1 MMVLYDDRTRA
12 EIDLD
17 ALAANL
23 QVLRT
28 QVKNSTKIMAMV
40 KADAYGHGAVPIAH
54 ELELLGADY
63 LGVANIYEAS
73 SLREAGIHLPI
84 LVLGYT
90 PAELTQE
97 LLRLH
102 VTQTVQSYS
111 HAQRLSQAAVA
122 AGGTVKIHIKLDT
135 GMSRCGIVCSVSEEK
150 AAQEVR
156 EICCLPGLEP
166 EGIFTHFAASEF
178 EDETYTQMQ
187 YARFLSVLEK
197 VRKLNVNIP
206 LKHCANS
213 AAVLKYPYM
222 QMDMVR
228 TGLALYGL
236 SPLPQNFDFGL
247 TPVLSLRTRIEQL
260 KTLPA
265 GTGVSYGVT
274 FVTSRETRLAV
285 LPIGYGDGLRRA
297 YTNASFIVRGQRA
310 PQIGRLCMDLCM
322 LDVTDIPNVQEHDE
336 VVLFGA
342 PPYPNA
348 DAFAPEDG
356 VNAYE
361 LLTGISKR
369 VLRIYKRGGEVVS
382 RMCYV

>member
-1 MMVLYDDRTRA
+1 MVLYDDRTRA
-12 EIDLD
+12 EINLD
-17 ALAANL
+17 ALAGNL
-23 QVLRT
+23 QVLRA
-28 QVKNSTKIMAMV
+28 QVKRSTKIMAMV

-54 ELELLGADY
+54 ELERLGIDY

-73 SLREAGIHLPI
+73 SLREAGVCAPI
-84 LVLGYT
+84 LILGYT
-90 PAELTQE
+90 PAELTGE

-102 VTQTVQSYS
+102 ATQAVQSLS
-111 HAQRLSQAAVA
+111 HAERLSHAAC
-122 AGGTVKIHIKLDT
+122 GLEGTIKIHIKLDT
-135 GMSRCGIVCSVSEEK
+135 GMSRCGIVCAGEED
-150 AAQEVR
+150 AAAREVQA
-156 EICCLPGLEP
+156 ICTLPGLET
-166 EGIFTHFAASEF
+166 EGIFTHFAASEA
-178 EDETYTQMQ
+178 DDSTYTRMQ
-187 YARFLSVLEK
+187 YELFSSVLDKIRE
-197 VRKLNVNIP
+197 LHVNIP

-228 TGLALYGL
+228 AGLALYGL
-236 SPLPQNFDFGL
+236 SPLPGGPDFGL
-247 TPVLSLRTRIEQL
+247 KPVLSLHTRIEQL
-260 KTLPA
+260 KILPA

-274 FVTSRETRLAV
+274 YTTSRETRLAV

-297 YTNASFIVRGQRA
+297 YQNASFIVRGRRA

-322 LDVTDIPNVQEHDE
+322 LDVTDIPGVQERDE

-342 PPYPNA
+342 RPYPNA
-348 DAFAPEDG
+348 DEFAPEDG

-369 VLRIYKRGGEVVS
+369 VLRIYKRGGQTVF

>member
-1 MMVLYDDRTRA
+1 MVLYDDRTRA

-17 ALAANL
+17 ALAGNL
-23 QVLRT
+23 RILRG
-28 QVKNSTKIMAMV
+28 QVKHSTKVMAMV
-40 KADAYGHGAVPIAH
+40 KADAYGHGAIPVAH
-54 ELELLGADY
+54 ELEQLGIDY

-73 SLREAGIHLPI
+73 ALREAGIRTPI
-84 LVLGYT
+84 LILGYT
-90 PAELTQE
+90 PAELTSE
-97 LLRLH
+97 LLRLK
-102 VTQTVQSYS
+102 VTQTVQSLS
-111 HAQRLSQAAVA
+111 HAQQLSRAVGKS
-122 AGGTVKIHIKLDT
+122 GGTIKIHIKLDT
-135 GMSRCGIVCSVSEEK
+135 GMSRCGIVCAADENA
-150 AAQEVR
+150 AAQEVQA
-156 EICCLPGLEP
+156 ICTLPGLEK
-166 EGIFTHFAASEF
+166 EGIFTHFAASES
-178 EDETYTQMQ
+178 DDSAYTQMQ
-187 YARFLSVLEK
+187 YALFSSVLDKIRE
-197 VRKLNVNIP
+197 LGVNIP

-222 QMDMVR
+222 QMDMIR
-228 TGLALYGL
+228 AGLALYGL
-236 SPLPQNFDFGL
+236 SPLPDGPDFGL
-247 TPVLSLRTRIEQL
+247 KPVLSLRTRIEQL

-274 FVTSRETRLAV
+274 YVTSRETQLAV

-297 YTNASFIVRGQRA
+297 YHNACFIVRGQRA

-322 LDVTDIPNVQEHDE
+322 LDVTDIPGVQEHDE

-348 DAFAPEDG
+348 DEFAPQDD

-369 VLRIYKRGGEVVS
+369 VLRIYKRGGETVS